1 MDWEAIFNWLE
12 QKTGV
17 SYDLNDDLSEI
28 KGDVAFDQPFFW
40 QLKISFILE
49 DMDAAIEAVE
59 EYRSELTEDLPP
71 REKLQK
77 GIENEYVRKL
87 AENINAVKK
96 QLGMSITPINDAED
110 VSINSAA
117 LYELISTLK
126 AFDLGS
132 LQTREWFDKYDEAT
146 DNALTEVLELH
157 KNDLPDIHETI
168 ESIIESLNDEDDNDD
183 DDMDMDM
190 DEDV

>member
-1 MDWEAIFNWLE
+1 MMKLIGEKYIPVWIMSVMFMLGLGYGGYWILWYQLE
-12 QKTGV
+12 MRKTRKYQRGG
-17 SYDLNDDLSEI
+17 LKKGLLSE
-28 KGDVAFDQPFFW
+28 
-40 QLKISFILE
+40 
-49 DMDAAIEAVE
+49 
-59 EYRSELTEDLPP
+59 
-71 REKLQK
+71 
-77 GIENEYVRKL
+77 IENEYVRKL

-157 KNDLPDIHETI
+157 KNDLVDIHQTIETI
-168 ESIIESLNDEDDNDD
+168 VESLNEDDDNDGE
-183 DDMDMDM
+183 DMDMDLEM
-190 DEDV
+190 DV